1 MSGLLSAVPLAAAV
15 LLHAV
20 ALALTVGERSYA
32 AAVTIA
38 EGLALGA
45 IVLSWPPTRELLT
58 QGCRCG
64 LRRAAAQLV
73 IAVAVALEA
82 GRLPSPARAAL
93 VSAITAYTRI
103 SE

>member
-1 MSGLLSAVPLAAAV
+1 MNAPLTALIAAL
-15 LLHAV
+15 LLHTI
-20 ALALTVGERSYA
+20 ALVLAIGDGSHA
-32 AAVTIA
+32 AIILIA

-45 IVLSWPPTRELLT
+45 IVVSWPPPRDPPPTA
-58 QGCRCG
+58 CHAG

-73 IAVAVALEA
+73 VAAAVALEV

-103 SE
+103 NA